1 MSRNTASDMT
11 FSCTCGTLRG
21 HITARG
27 VKTGTHAE
35 CFCHDCRAAQLYFG
49 QPDPAPGPVEI
60 LQTTPEDVI
69 FESGTEHLAVMQLSP
84 NGMYRWYAKCCNAPL
99 ATTTRT
105 PKLPFAGFDVKRLTD
120 GDCLGPIVTQGFV
133 TGPNGKQSHKG
144 LRHAVF
150 GLLSRVITSRLSGR
164 WKNTPFFAVDT
175 GQPVVPS
182 VVLTKEQR
190 MAFYD

>member
-1 MSRNTASDMT
+1 MGRNAGSDLA
-11 FSCTCGTLRG
+11 FSCTCGAVTG

-27 VKTGTHAE
+27 VKTGTHAQ

-69 FESGTEHLAVMQLSP
+69 FETGAEHLAAMQLSP
-84 NGMYRWYAKCCNAPL
+84 KGMYRWYAKCCNAPL

-105 PKLPFAGFDVKRLTD
+105 PKLPFAGFDVKRMTD
-120 GDCLGPIVTQGFV
+120 RDGLGPVLTQGFV
-133 TGPNGKQSHKG
+133 TGPDGRQSHKG
-144 LRHAVF
+144 LRHAVLR
-150 GLLSRVITSRLSGR
+150 LLTRVITSRVSGR
-164 WKNTPFFAVDT
+164 WKDTPFFAAET
-175 GQPVVPS
+175 GKPVAPS